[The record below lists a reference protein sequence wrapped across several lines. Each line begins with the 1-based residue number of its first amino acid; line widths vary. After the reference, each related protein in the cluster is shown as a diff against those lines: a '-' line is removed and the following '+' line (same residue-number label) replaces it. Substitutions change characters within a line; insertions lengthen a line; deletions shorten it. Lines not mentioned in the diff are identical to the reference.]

1 VENAKP
7 QKPSIA
13 SDLIAG
19 LTSSIA
25 GIPDGLA
32 SGVLAGVNPI
42 NGLYS
47 LMIGTPIAALF
58 TGSAFMTVQTTSA
71 MCITIG
77 TVMAGYQG
85 EQMIPALMT
94 IALVVGVFQLL
105 AGILRLGFLVRFV
118 SNAVMTGF
126 LSGLGVL
133 VIFSQLGDLT
143 GYYSEYSN
151 KIVKGIDL
159 LFHLNEVDVPTTI
172 IGLLAIA
179 LIVVLDRTRLSKFSM
194 LLALLIVSIIPLVLN
209 WDSVALVID
218 TGSIPR
224 GLPIPMIPT
233 PIWNSDLITAGI
245 AVAIIGLIQAAGISL
260 GYPNPDGK
268 YPNVSR
274 DFTGQGIANLSMSV
288 FQGVPVGGS
297 LTSTA
302 LVVSAG
308 AKSRLANIFTGLFAI
323 VAVLLFAP
331 VIEILPMA
339 GLAAILIIAGI
350 QSINVPRIQLVW
362 QTNVVS
368 RLIMI
373 VTFIATLALPVQAAV
388 LVGVILSFVLYIYR
402 AADKFR
408 VIEIVPMSGGRYETR
423 PAPEELSSNHIVILN
438 PRGNLFFA
446 SAVEFEE
453 NLPKIRKAERPVVI
467 LRLRGIDEIGSTFER
482 VLVRYSDNLKANQG
496 KLVLAGISK
505 SVYIQLQNTGVLDQ
519 IGKENV
525 YKATSIMGDSA
536 LTAYQDAIAW
546 LEKGKV
552 ANDTQEKSDN
562 PTDSST

>member
-1 VENAKP
+1 MENAKP
-7 QKPSIA
+7 RKPSIT

-19 LTSSIA
+19 LTASIA

-85 EQMIPALMT
+85 EQMIPALLT
-94 IALVVGVFQLL
+94 IALVVGLVQLL

-133 VIFSQLGDLT
+133 IIFSQLGDLT

-151 KIVKGIDL
+151 KIIKGIDL
-159 LFHLNEVDVPTTI
+159 LFHLNQVDVPTTI
-172 IGLLAIA
+172 IGLLAIG

-194 LLALLIVSIIPLVLN
+194 LLGLLVVSIIPLVLH
-209 WDSVALVID
+209 WDSVALVVD
-218 TGSIPR
+218 TASIPR
-224 GLPIPMIPT
+224 GLPKPMIPI
-233 PIWNSDLITAGI
+233 PILSADLITAGI

-268 YPNVSR
+268 YPNISR
-274 DFTGQGIANLSMSV
+274 DFVGQGIANLSMSV

-323 VAVLLFAP
+323 AAVLLFAP

-350 QSINVPRIQLVW
+350 QSINVPRIQMVW
-362 QTNVVS
+362 QTS
-368 RLIMI
+368 MTARIIMI
-373 VTFIATLALPVQAAV
+373 LTFIATLALPVQAAV
-388 LVGVILSFVLYIYR
+388 LVGVIISFVLYIYR
-402 AADKFR
+402 AADKFK
-408 VIEIVPMSGGRYETR
+408 VMEVVPLGRWRYETR
-423 PAPEELSSNHIVILN
+423 PAPQELSSNHVVILN

-453 NLPKIRKAERPVVI
+453 NLPKVEKVERPVVLI
-467 LRLRGIDEIGSTFER
+467 RLRGIDEIGSTFLR
-482 VLVRYSDNLKANQG
+482 VLVRYAESLKANQG
-496 KLVLAGISK
+496 KLMLAGVGK
-505 SVYIQLQNTGVLDQ
+505 SVYLQLQNTGVLDQ
-519 IGKENV
+519 IGKANV
-525 YKATSIMGDSA
+525 YRATSILGDSA
-536 LTAYQDAIAW
+536 LNAYQDAMAW
-546 LEKGKV
+546 LEKEKEAG
-552 ANDTQEKSDN
+552 DMQEKSDN
-562 PTDSST
+562 PSDISS

>member
-1 VENAKP
+1 MENAQPK
-7 QKPSIA
+7 KPSIA

-19 LTSSIA
+19 LTASIA

-77 TVMAGYQG
+77 TAMAAYQG
-85 EQMIPALMT
+85 EQMTQALLT
-94 IALVVGVFQLL
+94 IALVVGIFQLF
-105 AGILRLGFLVRFV
+105 AGILKLGFLVRFV

-133 VIFSQLGDLT
+133 IIFSQLGDLT

-159 LFHLNEVDVPTTI
+159 LFNLDQVDIPTTI

-179 LIVVLDRTRLSKFSM
+179 LIVLLDRTRLSKFSM
-194 LLALLIVSIIPLVLN
+194 LLGLLIVSIIPIVLN
-209 WDSVALVID
+209 WDSVALVVD
-218 TGSIPR
+218 TASIPR
-224 GLPIPMIPT
+224 GLPKPMIPI
-233 PIWNSDLITAGI
+233 PILSPDLITAGI

-274 DFTGQGIANLSMSV
+274 DFVGQGIANLSMSV

-331 VIEILPMA
+331 IIEILPMA

-350 QSINVPRIQLVW
+350 QSINVPRIQMVW
-362 QTNVVS
+362 QTGVAP
-368 RLIMI
+368 RMIMI
-373 VTFIATLALPVQAAV
+373 FTFIATLALPVQAAV
-388 LVGVILSFVLYIYR
+388 AVGVLLSFIMYIYR
-402 AADKFR
+402 SADKLT
-408 VIEIVPMSGGRYETR
+408 ITEIVPLKGGRYEMR
-423 PAPEELSSNHIVILN
+423 PAPKQLSSNQVIILF
-438 PRGNLFFA
+438 PKGNLFFA
-446 SAVEFEE
+446 SAAEFEE
-453 NLPKIRKAERPVVI
+453 HLPAVENTERAVVL
-467 LRLRGIDEIGSTFER
+467 LRLRGIDEIGSTFMR
-482 VLVRYSDNLKANQG
+482 VLVRYAESLKANQG
-496 KLVLAGISK
+496 KLVLAGIGK
-505 SVYIQLQNTGVLDQ
+505 SVYLQLQNTGLVDQ
-519 IGKENV
+519 LGKENI
-525 YKATSIMGDSA
+525 YRATSIIGDSA
-536 LTAYQDAIAW
+536 LDAYQDANTW
-546 LEKGKV
+546 LEKGKAV
-552 ANDTQEKSDN
+552 SEPQEKSDT
-562 PTDSST
+562 P